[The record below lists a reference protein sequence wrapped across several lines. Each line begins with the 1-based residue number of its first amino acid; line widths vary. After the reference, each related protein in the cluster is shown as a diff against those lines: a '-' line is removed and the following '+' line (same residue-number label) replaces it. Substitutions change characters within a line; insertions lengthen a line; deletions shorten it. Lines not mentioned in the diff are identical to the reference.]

1 MILHNKYLFTILV
14 TFHLK
19 VIEISK
25 CPFTAYYGLCGLKK
39 PHLWHENCQ
48 IPQVV
53 HEYGSNYV

>member
-1 MILHNKYLFTILV
+1 
-14 TFHLK
+14 

-48 IPQVV
+48 IPQMV